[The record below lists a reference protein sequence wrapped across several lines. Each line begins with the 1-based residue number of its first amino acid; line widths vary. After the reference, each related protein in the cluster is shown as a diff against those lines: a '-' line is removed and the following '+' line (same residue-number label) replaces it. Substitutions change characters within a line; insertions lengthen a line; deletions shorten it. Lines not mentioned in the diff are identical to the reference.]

1 MGSAAERAEHGMV
14 GGVLDAV
21 PAVQVRTSAS
31 RVASDASVAGARARR
46 ALNVLVALIALVV
59 TAPLMLLIA
68 LAIRMTSPGPVLYRQ
83 LRVGLDRRASRSAHW
98 RRKVDYGGR
107 LFVMYKFRTMYA
119 APNGDRA
126 QVWAAPDDP
135 RVTRVGRFLRKYRLD
150 ELPQFV
156 NVLKG
161 DMNVVGPRPEQ
172 PEIFRSLRAEI
183 ERYPERQRLLPGITG
198 WAQIHQAYDQTL
210 DDVRR
215 KLHLDL
221 EYVDRHSPLE
231 DLRILVRTVPVVV
244 LRKGGW

>member
-1 MGSAAERAEHGMV
+1 
-14 GGVLDAV
+14 
-21 PAVQVRTSAS
+21 
-31 RVASDASVAGARARR
+31 
-46 ALNVLVALIALVV
+46 
-59 TAPLMLLIA
+59 
-68 LAIRMTSPGPVLYRQ
+68 
-83 LRVGLDRRASRSAHW
+83 
-98 RRKVDYGGR
+98 
-107 LFVMYKFRTMYA
+107 
-119 APNGDRA
+119 
-126 QVWAAPDDP
+126 VWAAPDDP